1 MENDNISELKNNFK
15 KLFNREDT
23 MSYIFWTAIITLVIS
38 FIGYYI
44 YIKNLM
50 SSECTYMNNK
60 YGTINGQLKSI
71 SSANPN
77 SNYTL
82 KDYYIKTAYN
92 CCSGGSYKN
101 DYVNTCNLTNIIKQ
115 GCRGLDFE
123 IYSIN
128 DQPVVATSTSDSYYI
143 KETYNSVPF
152 AEAMKIIVNYAFS
165 TTGAPNP
172 NDPILIHLRI
182 KSSNQKMFQNLA
194 NIFDSYD
201 QYFMGPG
208 TSYENQQTNFG
219 NTKINDLSKKI
230 ILIIDNSNK
239 AFMDNR
245 DLYEYVNILSNSV
258 FMRALRNYDIKNTP
272 DLAELQNFNK
282 KNMTIAMPDKGSN
295 PSNLSAAAA
304 RLTGC
309 QMIAMRYQ
317 LNDVNLQESD
327 KFFSDAGCAFVLKP
341 ENLRD
346 IPVTIPAPTPQNPA
360 VSYQPR
366 TVKTKNYKFTI

>member
-1 MENDNISELKNNFK
+1 MDNIKDLKNDFK
-15 KLFNREDT
+15 KLFNRDD
-23 MSYIFWTAIITLVIS
+23 MLPYIFSIVMTILVVS

-50 SSECTYMNNK
+50 TRECSYMNNK
-60 YGTINGQLKSI
+60 YGTINGTIQSV
-71 SSANPN
+71 SSANPH
-77 SNYTL
+77 SKYTL

-101 DYVNTCNLTNIIKQ
+101 DYVNTCNLTNVLKQ

-128 DQPVVATSTSDSYYI
+128 DQPVVATSTDNSYYI

-152 AEAMKIIVNYAFS
+152 ADAMKLIVSYAFS

-172 NDPILIHLRI
+172 SDPILIHLRI
-182 KSSNQKMFQNLA
+182 KSNNQKMFQNLA

-201 QYFMGPG
+201 KYFTGPG
-208 TSYENQQTNFG
+208 TSYENLKTNFG
-219 NTKINDLSKKI
+219 NTKLLDLSQKI
-230 ILIIDNSNK
+230 VLIIDNSNK

-245 DLYEYVNILSNSV
+245 DLYEYVNILSNSI

-272 DLAELQNFNK
+272 DLNELINFNK
-282 KNMTIAMPDKGSN
+282 QNMTIAMPDKGSN
-295 PSNLSAAAA
+295 PSNLSGVAA

-309 QMIAMRYQ
+309 QMISMRFQ
-317 LNDVNLQESD
+317 VDDINLQESN
-327 KFFSDAGCAFVLKP
+327 KFFADAGCAFVLKP
-341 ENLRD
+341 KKLRYVP
-346 IPVTIPAPTPQNPA
+346 ITVPEPPAQNPV
-360 VSYQPR
+360 VSYAPR
-366 TVKTKNYKFTI
+366 TIATKNYSITI

>member
-1 MENDNISELKNNFK
+1 M
-15 KLFNREDT
+15 NREC
-23 MSYIFWTAIITLVIS
+23 S
-38 FIGYYI
+38 
-44 YIKNLM
+44 
-50 SSECTYMNNK
+50 YMNQM
-60 YGTINGQLKSI
+60 YGTINGKIQSI
-71 SSANPN
+71 SLANPN
-77 SNYTL
+77 SKYTL

-101 DYVNTCNLTNIIKQ
+101 DYVNTCNLTNVLKQ

-128 DQPVVATSTSDSYYI
+128 DQPVIATSTSDSYYI

-152 AEAMKIIVNYAFS
+152 IDAMKIIINYAFS

-182 KSSNQKMFQNLA
+182 KSNNQKMFQNLA
-194 NIFDSYD
+194 NILDTYD

-208 TSYENQQTNFG
+208 TSYGNGQTNFG
-219 NTKINDLSKKI
+219 NIKLSDLSKKI
-230 ILIIDNSNK
+230 VLIIDNSNK

-245 DLYEYVNILSNSV
+245 DLYEYVNILSNSI

-272 DLAELQNFNK
+272 DLSELQNFNK
-282 KNMTIAMPDKGSN
+282 KNMTIAMPDKGKN
-295 PSNLSAAAA
+295 PPNLSGIAA

-317 LNDVNLQESD
+317 LNDVNLQENE
-327 KFFSDAGCAFVLKP
+327 KFFGDAGCAFVLKP

-346 IPVTIPAPTPQNPA
+346 IPTTVPEPPAQNPA
-360 VSYQPR
+360 LSYETR
-366 TVKTKNYKFTI
+366 TISTQNYSFNI

>member
-1 MENDNISELKNNFK
+1 MEDDNISKLKNNFK

-23 MSYIFWTAIITLVIS
+23 IAYFFWTAVIILVIS
-38 FIGYYI
+38 FILYYI

-101 DYVNTCNLTNIIKQ
+101 DYVNTCNLTNILKQ

-128 DQPVVATSTSDSYYI
+128 DQPVIATSTNDSYYI
-143 KETYNSVPF
+143 KETFNSVPF
-152 AEAMKIIVNYAFS
+152 TEAMKIIVNYAFS
-165 TTGAPNP
+165 TSGAPNP
-172 NDPILIHLRI
+172 NDPVLIHLRI
-182 KSSNQKMFQNLA
+182 KSTNQKMFQNLA
-194 NIFDSYD
+194 NIFDAYD
-201 QYFMGPG
+201 KYFMGPG
-208 TSYENQQTNFG
+208 TSYENKQTNFG
-219 NTKINDLSKKI
+219 NMKINDLSKKI

-239 AFMDNR
+239 AFMDNA

-272 DLAELQNFNK
+272 DIAELQNFNK
-282 KNMTIAMPDKGSN
+282 KNITIAMPDKGSN
-295 PSNLSAAAA
+295 PSNPSAAAA

-309 QMIAMRYQ
+309 QMIAMRFQY
-317 LNDVNLQESD
+317 NDVNLQESD
-327 KFFSDAGCAFVLKP
+327 KFFGDAGCAFVLKP

-346 IPVTIPAPTPQNPA
+346 IAVTVPAPTPQNPA
-360 VSYQPR
+360 VSYKTR
-366 TVKTKNYKFTI
+366 SVKTKNYSFNI